1 MKKEDLKRTKI
12 YISSK
17 QDRGLYIEKIL
28 KLGIQISDDTKTLLK
43 LNEYPFIY
51 INEDYELHATE
62 NGEDEKCA
70 FLNEDGYEQIFL
82 DDVLSIV
89 IMVYNFKPFDRVLVR
104 DGEGDKWV
112 ASLFSHYGDD
122 PIFPFATINNNEWV
136 SCIPYEGNEELL
148 TVKK

>member
-1 MKKEDLKRTKI
+1 MKREDLKRTKI

-43 LNEYPFIY
+43 LNECPFIY

-70 FLNEDGYEQIFL
+70 FLNEDEFEQIFL

-89 IMVYNFKPFDRVLVR
+89 DYNFKPFDRVLVR
-104 DGEGDKWV
+104 NGEDDKWL
-112 ASLFSHYGDD
+112 ASLFSYYGDD
-122 PIFPFATINNNEWV
+122 PIFPFITINDNEWV